1 MFVEDINRKINGV
14 VKVDEDENKV
24 LEQELNEYVITRE
37 LKRHFADFFN
47 TYAEAFDEPTADT
60 GVWISGFFGSGK
72 SHFLKMLSYLL
83 ENKEVNGVR
92 TVERFRKKFEDDPGT
107 FMQVDRATK
116 GETETI
122 LFNIDYEG
130 SINKDKTAVLRVFAK
145 VFYNHLGFFG
155 SNLKVAMLEQYI
167 TQQGKMDEFCRL
179 IEEKKGKPWTEVRKA
194 FAFNG
199 KFIKPALA
207 EALDISEED
216 ANNWFNDKSATE
228 LSVSQ
233 LVEDINAYVSTKP
246 ANFRLLFMVDEAG
259 QYVGTDTDMLLNLQ
273 SLVEK
278 IGSECRGK
286 VWVVCTGQEAI
297 DEIIKVRADEF
308 SRIQARFKTRLSL
321 SSSSVDEVIQKRILK
336 KTPEAERTLDAVY
349 EKESSGM
356 RNLFSF
362 TNAMPDIKGFSG
374 PAQFAEDFPFVPYQ
388 FLIMQKIFV
397 EIRKHGNAGKHFSGG
412 ERSMLSGFQEAA
424 QKVEKQNEFALVPLF
439 RFYDTVHSFLD
450 GSIRNVIDR
459 CSKAV
464 ENHDG
469 LEPMDVDVLKLLYLI
484 RYVNEDMPA
493 NLDNLVI
500 LMADDIRLEKV
511 AMREKLRG
519 SLDRL
524 IGQNYIGRTGD
535 TYNFLTDEEQDIQKE
550 INRTQ
555 VDTGAIVGDIAK
567 IIFGIIYDAKKFR
580 YGKCDFPF
588 DQMVDNTM
596 YGISTGG
603 MRLRFLTA
611 ASDATEKTEFR
622 LMNSSKGSEAIVVL
636 GDTPYYE
643 SLEAS
648 MKIRK
653 YVKQRNVSQM
663 PKSAQDIIRDQQE
676 EATKYEAEASKA
688 LVEAIENAKFYAD
701 GEHLDIKSGNA
712 KAKIDQTME
721 YNEFSKEPTFSPA
734 LFEPYFQNYESWRDQ
749 ALTLAQKC
757 MQQDDVLIFT
767 LDFKRYYYSVDV
779 SEEFMKEILTGVKG
793 KSDYNE
799 EYLSRINDFVY
810 CVIKRYS
817 QIYKEHSGEEWIRR
831 ILPIGFLPS
840 GVLANECLKKF
851 DTAILDGWN
860 PLYYGRYVDD
870 ILLVEKVE
878 EGSRIAQKAQD
889 GKLEFYE
896 AFEYYTVN
904 NSRWTGK
911 ENRNARA
918 VFKKEE
924 DECGTYCILPEFTKP
939 LGSATK
945 IQLQASKIKLFYFQ
959 RGQSDALITCF
970 KNSIEKN
977 KSEFRWMPEDDA
989 VFQEDDY
996 SEVFELSHHG
1006 VNKLREV
1013 DDIAVDKYA
1022 LSKYLGKLQR
1032 INGLISEK
1040 TKGEEY
1046 NFVRDI
1052 HKIFTPKTIIE
1063 NYTLWERVIAIL
1075 FVKKS
1080 YKALLR
1086 FIALVID
1093 TLDKTSYAIEGVD
1106 DDTGFVTNALREAL
1120 QEHLISSIA
1129 RPMALHDGETF
1140 EEWKLEDAQ
1149 SLLSEQMKE
1158 LLTKAQNRSKGY
1170 FKAKML
1176 DKNLCVI
1183 WPELVSCGGENP
1195 QKKDLTNEDNVV
1207 ELLKKETCT
1216 ETFQEKMNKIINQ
1229 RYIYYPYLIKPA
1241 DLMLARL
1248 MYDLVRKKDL
1258 EDLNK
1263 IEEIFKQ
1270 CWQLNY
1276 SPLPF
1281 EGWTNN
1287 RFIEENI
1294 KTGELNKQPVFQIG
1308 KPSFSKI
1315 RVAVANIQ
1323 MDISNFDQAVMRKP
1337 NRSYRRYQQ
1346 IAELVNT
1353 AVREKADMLVMPEAC
1368 TPKEWLPTLAR
1379 TCEKNHLAVVT
1390 GVEHIIEDNC
1400 VYNLT
1405 AVILPY
1411 EEKWTGQWHSVILYH
1426 SKNHFAPE
1434 EKRMIESLHLRAMEG
1449 IESSEAKCDAKY
1461 ELYSW
1466 NGFWFTVYCCFELT
1480 SIRDRSIFQSY
1491 IDAVIAVEWNHDVNY
1506 YSNIIESLSRDIHC
1520 YCIQTNTSE
1529 YGDSRITKPSKTEN
1543 KDILRIKG
1551 GSNATAHVGTID
1563 LEQLREFQMKAYS
1576 GQKEDK
1582 TFKPTPPDFD
1592 YKGAYERRKGTMFE
1606 CFCAKKKAD

>member
-1 MFVEDINRKINGV
+1 MDTKEEKNCSDGTKGV
-14 VKVDEDENKV
+14 LISGVPAKQVKVDEIQYFIDMKIEGMV
-24 LEQELNEYVITRE
+24 L
-37 LKRHFADFFN
+37 
-47 TYAEAFDEPTADT
+47 
-60 GVWISGFFGSGK
+60 GVLWIMMIGWQ
-72 SHFLKMLSYLL
+72 L
-83 ENKEVNGVR
+83 
-92 TVERFRKKFEDDPGT
+92 
-107 FMQVDRATK
+107 
-116 GETETI
+116 
-122 LFNIDYEG
+122 
-130 SINKDKTAVLRVFAK
+130 
-145 VFYNHLGFFG
+145 
-155 SNLKVAMLEQYI
+155 
-167 TQQGKMDEFCRL
+167 
-179 IEEKKGKPWTEVRKA
+179 
-194 FAFNG
+194 
-199 KFIKPALA
+199 
-207 EALDISEED
+207 
-216 ANNWFNDKSATE
+216 DKS
-228 LSVSQ
+228 
-233 LVEDINAYVSTKP
+233 Y
-246 ANFRLLFMVDEAG
+246 
-259 QYVGTDTDMLLNLQ
+259 
-273 SLVEK
+273 
-278 IGSECRGK
+278 
-286 VWVVCTGQEAI
+286 
-297 DEIIKVRADEF
+297 
-308 SRIQARFKTRLSL
+308 
-321 SSSSVDEVIQKRILK
+321 
-336 KTPEAERTLDAVY
+336 
-349 EKESSGM
+349 
-356 RNLFSF
+356 
-362 TNAMPDIKGFSG
+362 TNCYGNR
-374 PAQFAEDFPFVPYQ
+374 
-388 FLIMQKIFV
+388 
-397 EIRKHGNAGKHFSGG
+397 IRKT
-412 ERSMLSGFQEAA
+412 L
-424 QKVEKQNEFALVPLF
+424 
-439 RFYDTVHSFLD
+439 
-450 GSIRNVIDR
+450 
-459 CSKAV
+459 
-464 ENHDG
+464 
-469 LEPMDVDVLKLLYLI
+469 
-484 RYVNEDMPA
+484 
-493 NLDNLVI
+493 
-500 LMADDIRLEKV
+500 
-511 AMREKLRG
+511 
-519 SLDRL
+519 
-524 IGQNYIGRTGD
+524 
-535 TYNFLTDEEQDIQKE
+535 
-550 INRTQ
+550 
-555 VDTGAIVGDIAK
+555 
-567 IIFGIIYDAKKFR
+567 
-580 YGKCDFPF
+580 
-588 DQMVDNTM
+588 
-596 YGISTGG
+596 
-603 MRLRFLTA
+603 
-611 ASDATEKTEFR
+611 
-622 LMNSSKGSEAIVVL
+622 
-636 GDTPYYE
+636 
-643 SLEAS
+643 
-648 MKIRK
+648 
-653 YVKQRNVSQM
+653 
-663 PKSAQDIIRDQQE
+663 
-676 EATKYEAEASKA
+676 
-688 LVEAIENAKFYAD
+688 
-701 GEHLDIKSGNA
+701 
-712 KAKIDQTME
+712 

-779 SEEFMKEILTGVKG
+779 SEKFMKEILTRVKG

-817 QIYKEHSGEEWIRR
+817 QIYREHSGEERIRR

-878 EGSRIAQKAQD
+878 KGSRIAQKAQD

-1106 DDTGFVTNALREAL
+1106 NDTGFVTNALREAL

-1216 ETFQEKMNKIINQ
+1216 ETFQEKINKIINQ

-1276 SPLPF
+1276 SPLSF

-1411 EEKWTGQWHSVILYH
+1411 EEKWIGQWHSVILYH

-1491 IDAVIAVEWNHDVNY
+1491 IDALIAVEWNHDVNY

>member
-1 MFVEDINRKINGV
+1 MVIQNMFVEDINRKINGV

-83 ENKEVNGVR
+83 ENKEVNGIR

-278 IGSECRGK
+278 IGSECRG
-286 VWVVCTGQEAI
+286 
-297 DEIIKVRADEF
+297 
-308 SRIQARFKTRLSL
+308 
-321 SSSSVDEVIQKRILK
+321 
-336 KTPEAERTLDAVY
+336 
-349 EKESSGM
+349 
-356 RNLFSF
+356 
-362 TNAMPDIKGFSG
+362 
-374 PAQFAEDFPFVPYQ
+374 
-388 FLIMQKIFV
+388 
-397 EIRKHGNAGKHFSGG
+397 
-412 ERSMLSGFQEAA
+412 
-424 QKVEKQNEFALVPLF
+424 
-439 RFYDTVHSFLD
+439 
-450 GSIRNVIDR
+450 
-459 CSKAV
+459 
-464 ENHDG
+464 
-469 LEPMDVDVLKLLYLI
+469 
-484 RYVNEDMPA
+484 
-493 NLDNLVI
+493 
-500 LMADDIRLEKV
+500 
-511 AMREKLRG
+511 
-519 SLDRL
+519 
-524 IGQNYIGRTGD
+524 
-535 TYNFLTDEEQDIQKE
+535 
-550 INRTQ
+550 
-555 VDTGAIVGDIAK
+555 
-567 IIFGIIYDAKKFR
+567 
-580 YGKCDFPF
+580 
-588 DQMVDNTM
+588 
-596 YGISTGG
+596 
-603 MRLRFLTA
+603 
-611 ASDATEKTEFR
+611 
-622 LMNSSKGSEAIVVL
+622 
-636 GDTPYYE
+636 
-643 SLEAS
+643 
-648 MKIRK
+648 
-653 YVKQRNVSQM
+653 
-663 PKSAQDIIRDQQE
+663 
-676 EATKYEAEASKA
+676 
-688 LVEAIENAKFYAD
+688 
-701 GEHLDIKSGNA
+701 
-712 KAKIDQTME
+712 
-721 YNEFSKEPTFSPA
+721 
-734 LFEPYFQNYESWRDQ
+734 
-749 ALTLAQKC
+749 
-757 MQQDDVLIFT
+757 
-767 LDFKRYYYSVDV
+767 
-779 SEEFMKEILTGVKG
+779 
-793 KSDYNE
+793 
-799 EYLSRINDFVY
+799 
-810 CVIKRYS
+810 
-817 QIYKEHSGEEWIRR
+817 
-831 ILPIGFLPS
+831 
-840 GVLANECLKKF
+840 
-851 DTAILDGWN
+851 
-860 PLYYGRYVDD
+860 
-870 ILLVEKVE
+870 
-878 EGSRIAQKAQD
+878 
-889 GKLEFYE
+889 
-896 AFEYYTVN
+896 
-904 NSRWTGK
+904 
-911 ENRNARA
+911 
-918 VFKKEE
+918 
-924 DECGTYCILPEFTKP
+924 
-939 LGSATK
+939 
-945 IQLQASKIKLFYFQ
+945 
-959 RGQSDALITCF
+959 
-970 KNSIEKN
+970 
-977 KSEFRWMPEDDA
+977 
-989 VFQEDDY
+989 
-996 SEVFELSHHG
+996 
-1006 VNKLREV
+1006 
-1013 DDIAVDKYA
+1013 
-1022 LSKYLGKLQR
+1022 
-1032 INGLISEK
+1032 
-1040 TKGEEY
+1040 
-1046 NFVRDI
+1046 
-1052 HKIFTPKTIIE
+1052 
-1063 NYTLWERVIAIL
+1063 
-1075 FVKKS
+1075 
-1080 YKALLR
+1080 
-1086 FIALVID
+1086 
-1093 TLDKTSYAIEGVD
+1093 
-1106 DDTGFVTNALREAL
+1106 NALREAL
-1120 QEHLISSIA
+1120 QEHLIFSIA

>member
-1 MFVEDINRKINGV
+1 
-14 VKVDEDENKV
+14 
-24 LEQELNEYVITRE
+24 
-37 LKRHFADFFN
+37 
-47 TYAEAFDEPTADT
+47 
-60 GVWISGFFGSGK
+60 
-72 SHFLKMLSYLL
+72 
-83 ENKEVNGVR
+83 
-92 TVERFRKKFEDDPGT
+92 
-107 FMQVDRATK
+107 
-116 GETETI
+116 
-122 LFNIDYEG
+122 
-130 SINKDKTAVLRVFAK
+130 
-145 VFYNHLGFFG
+145 
-155 SNLKVAMLEQYI
+155 
-167 TQQGKMDEFCRL
+167 
-179 IEEKKGKPWTEVRKA
+179 
-194 FAFNG
+194 
-199 KFIKPALA
+199 
-207 EALDISEED
+207 
-216 ANNWFNDKSATE
+216 
-228 LSVSQ
+228 
-233 LVEDINAYVSTKP
+233 
-246 ANFRLLFMVDEAG
+246 
-259 QYVGTDTDMLLNLQ
+259 
-273 SLVEK
+273 
-278 IGSECRGK
+278 
-286 VWVVCTGQEAI
+286 
-297 DEIIKVRADEF
+297 
-308 SRIQARFKTRLSL
+308 
-321 SSSSVDEVIQKRILK
+321 
-336 KTPEAERTLDAVY
+336 
-349 EKESSGM
+349 
-356 RNLFSF
+356 
-362 TNAMPDIKGFSG
+362 
-374 PAQFAEDFPFVPYQ
+374 
-388 FLIMQKIFV
+388 
-397 EIRKHGNAGKHFSGG
+397 
-412 ERSMLSGFQEAA
+412 
-424 QKVEKQNEFALVPLF
+424 
-439 RFYDTVHSFLD
+439 
-450 GSIRNVIDR
+450 
-459 CSKAV
+459 
-464 ENHDG
+464 
-469 LEPMDVDVLKLLYLI
+469 
-484 RYVNEDMPA
+484 
-493 NLDNLVI
+493 
-500 LMADDIRLEKV
+500 
-511 AMREKLRG
+511 
-519 SLDRL
+519 
-524 IGQNYIGRTGD
+524 
-535 TYNFLTDEEQDIQKE
+535 
-550 INRTQ
+550 
-555 VDTGAIVGDIAK
+555 
-567 IIFGIIYDAKKFR
+567 
-580 YGKCDFPF
+580 
-588 DQMVDNTM
+588 
-596 YGISTGG
+596 
-603 MRLRFLTA
+603 
-611 ASDATEKTEFR
+611 
-622 LMNSSKGSEAIVVL
+622 
-636 GDTPYYE
+636 
-643 SLEAS
+643 
-648 MKIRK
+648 
-653 YVKQRNVSQM
+653 
-663 PKSAQDIIRDQQE
+663 
-676 EATKYEAEASKA
+676 
-688 LVEAIENAKFYAD
+688 
-701 GEHLDIKSGNA
+701 
-712 KAKIDQTME
+712 
-721 YNEFSKEPTFSPA
+721 
-734 LFEPYFQNYESWRDQ
+734 
-749 ALTLAQKC
+749 

>member
-1 MFVEDINRKINGV
+1 MEDSVLKYDLFRKAYKKLKSTAYYDKTNLHLRDRIAEAENTLNITIEERLKDLQQAFVASDSTKWERKKEDILKSISCRLLPKKIMDTKEEKNCSDGTKGV
-14 VKVDEDENKV
+14 LISGVPAKQVKVDEIQYFIDMKIEGMILGV
-24 LEQELNEYVITRE
+24 L
-37 LKRHFADFFN
+37 
-47 TYAEAFDEPTADT
+47 
-60 GVWISGFFGSGK
+60 WIMMIGWQ
-72 SHFLKMLSYLL
+72 L
-83 ENKEVNGVR
+83 
-92 TVERFRKKFEDDPGT
+92 
-107 FMQVDRATK
+107 
-116 GETETI
+116 
-122 LFNIDYEG
+122 
-130 SINKDKTAVLRVFAK
+130 
-145 VFYNHLGFFG
+145 
-155 SNLKVAMLEQYI
+155 
-167 TQQGKMDEFCRL
+167 
-179 IEEKKGKPWTEVRKA
+179 
-194 FAFNG
+194 
-199 KFIKPALA
+199 
-207 EALDISEED
+207 
-216 ANNWFNDKSATE
+216 DKS
-228 LSVSQ
+228 
-233 LVEDINAYVSTKP
+233 Y
-246 ANFRLLFMVDEAG
+246 
-259 QYVGTDTDMLLNLQ
+259 
-273 SLVEK
+273 
-278 IGSECRGK
+278 
-286 VWVVCTGQEAI
+286 
-297 DEIIKVRADEF
+297 
-308 SRIQARFKTRLSL
+308 
-321 SSSSVDEVIQKRILK
+321 
-336 KTPEAERTLDAVY
+336 
-349 EKESSGM
+349 
-356 RNLFSF
+356 
-362 TNAMPDIKGFSG
+362 TNCYGNR
-374 PAQFAEDFPFVPYQ
+374 
-388 FLIMQKIFV
+388 
-397 EIRKHGNAGKHFSGG
+397 IRKT
-412 ERSMLSGFQEAA
+412 L
-424 QKVEKQNEFALVPLF
+424 
-439 RFYDTVHSFLD
+439 
-450 GSIRNVIDR
+450 
-459 CSKAV
+459 
-464 ENHDG
+464 
-469 LEPMDVDVLKLLYLI
+469 
-484 RYVNEDMPA
+484 
-493 NLDNLVI
+493 
-500 LMADDIRLEKV
+500 
-511 AMREKLRG
+511 
-519 SLDRL
+519 
-524 IGQNYIGRTGD
+524 
-535 TYNFLTDEEQDIQKE
+535 
-550 INRTQ
+550 
-555 VDTGAIVGDIAK
+555 
-567 IIFGIIYDAKKFR
+567 
-580 YGKCDFPF
+580 
-588 DQMVDNTM
+588 
-596 YGISTGG
+596 
-603 MRLRFLTA
+603 
-611 ASDATEKTEFR
+611 
-622 LMNSSKGSEAIVVL
+622 
-636 GDTPYYE
+636 
-643 SLEAS
+643 
-648 MKIRK
+648 
-653 YVKQRNVSQM
+653 
-663 PKSAQDIIRDQQE
+663 
-676 EATKYEAEASKA
+676 
-688 LVEAIENAKFYAD
+688 
-701 GEHLDIKSGNA
+701 
-712 KAKIDQTME
+712 

-779 SEEFMKEILTGVKG
+779 SEEFMKEILTRVKG

-817 QIYKEHSGEEWIRR
+817 QIYREHSGEERIRR

-1106 DDTGFVTNALREAL
+1106 GDTGFVTNALREAL

-1323 MDISNFDQAVMRKP
+1323 MDISNFDQAAMRKP

-1491 IDAVIAVEWNHDVNY
+1491 IDALIAVEWNQDVNY

-1606 CFCAKKKAD
+1606 CFCAKKTAD